1 MRPRCRGAEP
11 AAPAPLVDCGGSSG
25 MEQYRATREATPV
38 IDPDG
43 YRPSVGMV
51 VSNRQRMV
59 VWARR
64 IGRRDAWQFPQGG
77 IHHGETP
84 EDALFRELYE
94 ELGLRRDSVEV
105 LGATAGWL
113 RYDIPRQFLRRDQ
126 DPVCIGQKQRWF
138 LLRLLSDDGA
148 IRIDAHSR
156 PEFDR
161 WRWVD
166 YWSPAREVVFFKR
179 VVYRRALGE
188 LAPILGV
195 DRRPVGGHPPPC
207 TRRRSGSR
215 WPRTSRS
222 G

>member
-1 MRPRCRGAEP
+1 
-11 AAPAPLVDCGGSSG
+11 
-25 MEQYRATREATPV
+25 MEQYVANREAAPV

-51 VSNRQRMV
+51 VSNRQRQV

-84 EDALFRELYE
+84 EDALYRELHE
-94 ELGLRRDSVEV
+94 ELGLPPESVEI
-105 LGATAGWL
+105 LGVTSGWL
-113 RYDIPRQFLRRDQ
+113 RYDIPRQFLRRDRK
-126 DPVCIGQKQRWF
+126 PVCIGQKQRWF
-138 LLRLLSDDGA
+138 LLELLSDDSA
-148 IRIDAHSR
+148 IRIDAHSK

-166 YWSPAREVVFFKR
+166 YWIPAREVVFFKR

-188 LAPILGV
+188 LAPILGMEV
-195 DRRPVGGHPPPC
+195 RTSGGHTRSRRRPGA
-207 TRRRSGSR
+207 R
-215 WPRTSRS
+215 WPRMSRS
-222 G
+222 S

>member
-1 MRPRCRGAEP
+1 M
-11 AAPAPLVDCGGSSG
+11 
-25 MEQYRATREATPV
+25 

-51 VSNRQRMV
+51 VSNRQSQV

-84 EDALFRELYE
+84 EDALYRELHE
-94 ELGLRRDSVEV
+94 ELGLGPESVEV
-105 LGATAGWL
+105 LGATSGWL
-113 RYDIPRQFLRRDQ
+113 RYDIPRQFLRRDRQ
-126 DPVCIGQKQRWF
+126 PVCIGQKQRWF
-138 LLRLLSDDGA
+138 LLRLVSDDSA
-148 IRIDAHSR
+148 IRIDAHSK

-166 YWSPAREVVFFKR
+166 YWTPPREVVFFKR

-195 DRRPVGGHPPPC
+195 DSRPGGGRPRFRPRP
-207 TRRRSGSR
+207 GSR
-215 WPRTSRS
+215 WPRVSRS
-222 G
+222 N